1 MSKKDLNE
9 KEADNSINSPP
20 PPAQEQDKEN
30 IGYNCPECS
39 SLIEILSIKEDNLE
53 FKCVSNENHC
63 NTLKIN
69 NYLEKMKQYIDKKN
83 LNDKCEKH
91 SKEYRVY
98 CFDCKCHLCKECLKT
113 KIHKKHQR
121 VLIEEEEQPT
131 EEELNIIKNKIE
143 YYKDKIKNIKEN
155 KINQFKNE
163 LKNNKIKENKRTKQI
178 IKVNKIKKI
187 KELKSNKDKYIDDIN
202 EIKRKY
208 ETEKKLRKIKYE
220 TDNNNINNKYK
231 IIYNKEIILNKN
243 KIKELNIIY
252 NKNIDNIKNDK
263 EINELLNLKR
273 LNELIINTY
282 NICNN
287 NYYYCININNIINTN
302 KNENEDNNIPKKI

>member
-30 IGYNCPECS
+30 IGYNCSECS

-53 FKCVSNENHC
+53 FKCVNNENHC

-98 CFDCKCHLCKECLKT
+98 CFDCKCHLCKECLKL
-113 KIHKKHQR
+113 KIHKTHNK
-121 VLIEEEEQPT
+121 VILEEEQPN

-155 KINQFKNE
+155 KINQ
-163 LKNNKIKENKRTKQI
+163 
-178 IKVNKIKKI
+178 
-187 KELKSNKDKYIDDIN
+187 
-202 EIKRKY
+202 
-208 ETEKKLRKIKYE
+208 
-220 TDNNNINNKYK
+220 
-231 IIYNKEIILNKN
+231 
-243 KIKELNIIY
+243 
-252 NKNIDNIKNDK
+252 
-263 EINELLNLKR
+263 
-273 LNELIINTY
+273 
-282 NICNN
+282 
-287 NYYYCININNIINTN
+287 
-302 KNENEDNNIPKKI
+302 

>member
-30 IGYNCPECS
+30 IGYNCSECS

-53 FKCVSNENHC
+53 FKCVNNENHC

-163 LKNNKIKENKRTKQI
+163 LKNNKIKENKRAKQI

-208 ETEKKLRKIKYE
+208 ETEIKLRKI
-220 TDNNNINNKYK
+220 
-231 IIYNKEIILNKN
+231 
-243 KIKELNIIY
+243 
-252 NKNIDNIKNDK
+252 
-263 EINELLNLKR
+263 
-273 LNELIINTY
+273 LII
-282 NICNN
+282 
-287 NYYYCININNIINTN
+287 
-302 KNENEDNNIPKKI
+302 